1 MKWHDYTLLCTTKIV
16 IFDIVIR
23 LTVFVDTSIQ
33 NDYIIT
39 EISITNYDTL
49 IQHRLLLLQGLIQI

>member
-1 MKWHDYTLLCTTKIV
+1 MKWHDYTVFCITKIV
-16 IFDIVIR
+16 MFDILIR
-23 LTVFVDTSIQ
+23 LTVSVDTSIQ

>member
-23 LTVFVDTSIQ
+23 LTVSVDTSIQ

-49 IQHRLLLLQGLIQI
+49 I

>member
-16 IFDIVIR
+16 ILDIVIW
-23 LTVFVDTSIQ
+23 LSVSVDTSIQ

-39 EISITNYDTL
+39 AISITIYDTL
-49 IQHRLLLLQGLIQI
+49 IQIKVLLLQGHVQI